1 MYAASNL
8 KLLRA
13 FACEFLDTMTRVER
27 AGRDK
32 SVSFLPLTITTIT
45 LTGTYV
51 IRGAPTIPVE
61 TLRDMEDVAADFG
74 LTFDEPRV
82 KRKRKDA
89 YTRDVVPDKR
99 RFRNQLSVRR
109 EGKSAKIFY
118 NGSLHVTGCS
128 SVADF
133 VDVADLIVE
142 FVRESTGIRLILSAF
157 DIKMINAG
165 TVIVDPTNG
174 FPVKFPPRALS
185 GAAAEFGVDFDSE
198 RHPGVKIPVYEDGD
212 KVATACVFQT
222 GSMSIIGAKRPRHV
236 ALAFEHAADVLEA
249 CAHVG
254 EPTAT
259 AMRTTTAKKKLNL
272 MYGYPAASYLACAT
286 SACATSACATSACVT
301 NDRTDSAMSSQE
313 GLDAM

>member
-13 FACEFLDTMTRVER
+13 FAGEFLDSMTRIER
-27 AGRDK
+27 AGREK

-51 IRGAPTIPVE
+51 IGGAQTIPVE
-61 TLRDMEDVAADFG
+61 TLRAMEDVAAGFD
-74 LTFDEPRV
+74 LTFDEPKV

-133 VDVADLIVE
+133 LDVAGLITE
-142 FVRESTGIRLILSAF
+142 FVREGTGIELTLATF

-165 TVIVDPTNG
+165 TVIVDRTTG

-185 GAAAEFGVDFDSE
+185 GAAASFGVDFDSE
-198 RHPGVKIPVYEDGD
+198 RHPGVKIPVYEDGA
-212 KVATACVFQT
+212 KVATTCVFQT

-236 ALAFEHAADVLEA
+236 ALAFENTVDVLEA

-254 EPTAT
+254 ESTTT
-259 AMRTTTAKKKLNL
+259 AMRTTTAKKKLDL
-272 MYGYPAASYLACAT
+272 MHGYPAASYLACAT
-286 SACATSACATSACVT
+286 SACAT
-301 NDRTDSAMSSQE
+301 NDRMVSAMSPQV

>member
-1 MYAASNL
+1 VYAATNL

-13 FACEFLDTMTRVER
+13 FADEFLESMTRIQR
-27 AGRDK
+27 AGQMK

-61 TLRDMEDVAADFG
+61 TLRNMEDVAAEFG

-109 EGKSAKIFY
+109 DGKSAKIFY
-118 NGSLHVTGCS
+118 NGSLHVTGCA

-133 VDVADLIVE
+133 VDVADLIVQ
-142 FVRESTGIRLILSAF
+142 FVREGTGREGPEIELILSAF

-165 TVIVDPTNG
+165 TVIVDPANG

-185 GAAAEFGVDFDSE
+185 GAAARFGVDFDSE
-198 RHPGVKIPVYEDGD
+198 RHPGVKIPVYEDGV
-212 KVATACVFQT
+212 KVATTCVFQT

-236 ALAFEHAADVLEA
+236 ALAFENAADVLEA

-254 EPTAT
+254 EPTAI
-259 AMRTTTAKKKLNL
+259 AMRTTTAKKKLDL
-272 MYGYPAASYLACAT
+272 VHGYPAASYFACAT
-286 SACATSACATSACVT
+286 SACATSACAT
-301 NDRTDSAMSSQE
+301 NDSTDSATSSHV